1 VWRREGP
8 DPGRSRQTAVT
19 SARDTPRMTQ
29 ARITMT
35 GDTIGLEGIRLTD
48 AQKSAAKTLATTAD
62 AGTSLTA

>member
-1 VWRREGP
+1 
-8 DPGRSRQTAVT
+8 
-19 SARDTPRMTQ
+19 MTQ